1 MKKRF
6 LWMVAMV
13 LSLNI
18 AFAQRTVTGT
28 VTGTNKE
35 TLIGASVVA
44 KGTTI
49 GAVTDLDGKFT
60 LNVPQAVTTLV
71 VSFTGYTTKEVA
83 VDASTTT
90 VDVNL
95 EEGSALSEVVVVGYG
110 TQQKRTITGTVAS
123 VKGSEIT
130 EVSSLQS
137 FDQALQGKAVGVNI
151 SIPNGVLNNP
161 PVFRVRGISSI
172 NLSSTPLIVIDGVP
186 TFTGD
191 LSQTSA
197 ANNPLS
203 NINPND
209 IESMEILKDASA
221 AAIYGSRAAA
231 GVVLVTT
238 KRGKK
243 GKTKV
248 EYNGSFSMTEPARL
262 PSLLNA
268 SQFVDIKN
276 EARKNANIV
285 TDQVAFFLDTL
296 NGVPVDTKWSDY
308 IYRTGTS
315 SNHNLSL
322 SGGTDQTSYYL
333 ALGYT
338 AQQGII
344 VANEFKRKSA
354 RLNLDHK
361 ISNMFKVGGTL
372 GYSNNF
378 NKAPNTGSLS
388 GQAFNSSGIAR
399 LAFNLAPIVAPYKA
413 DGTYN
418 INASNQIGQGKNK
431 VGLQWQNPIPLIDLN
446 RFTSEG
452 DQIQTAIY
460 AQADIAKGLYIR
472 TMYGIDKFMG
482 ETQSFATPVH
492 GDGFSTNGS
501 AFNAYAKYD
510 RWDWQNMI
518 GYDATI
524 AKEHNVSLLLG
535 GEQQYTSTAAWGA
548 QRTGVAD
555 PFFTTYQGTYTT
567 IAPLGNFQSE
577 NYLLSY
583 FGRLN
588 YDMNR
593 KILLTLNLR
602 QDEFSPLA
610 AGKKKGIFWGVSGG
624 ITPSEFDFWKSAHLD
639 KTLSYFRLRG
649 SYGTVGNVQGMNDY
663 ASAGLYGFGLYGT
676 APTAFFSQS
685 GNPNLTWE
693 TGKKLDVG
701 VNFGLFDDK
710 LTGEITYFKNLID
723 GLILSVPQSP
733 SKGIPGNS
741 LAVNT
746 GSMETK
752 GWEFGISGTIFKN
765 STFKWTSNLNLALM
779 DNKILSLDAAGTDIA
794 GVTAGLE
801 STNLTRVN
809 QSVGSLYVV
818 QTAGVNPQNGRR
830 IFIEKASQKQVQYD
844 HSAASKWTYVLDGSV
859 ANAIT
864 VAKDGITMGPTL
876 PTYFGAWENTFSAY
890 GFDLTVQL
898 QYSGGNYIYNGS
910 KAGLR
915 DQRVWNNSTDV
926 LNRWRNVGDV
936 TDIPKVIWGDNVSNG
951 SGIQISENVE
961 KGDFVRIRNISLGYT
976 VPKTWIAKTKFETA
990 RFYLNMNN
998 YFLFTKYTGTDPE
1011 VSTNGNNNL
1020 TPGIDRNTAPMARTI
1035 VLGLRLGI

>member
-6 LWMVAMV
+6 LWMCAML
-13 LSLNI
+13 LSLNV
-18 AFAQRTVTGT
+18 AFAQRTITGT
-28 VTGTNKE
+28 VTGANKE

-44 KGTTI
+44 KGTTV
-49 GAVTDLDGKFT
+49 GTVTDTDGKFS
-60 LNVPQAVTTLV
+60 LNVPQAVSALV
-71 VSFTGYTTKEVA
+71 ISFTGYTSKEVA

-90 VDVNL
+90 IDVNL

-130 EVSSLQS
+130 EISSLQS

-172 NLSSTPLIVIDGVP
+172 TLSSTPLIVIDGIP
-186 TFTGD
+186 TFSGD
-191 LSQTSA
+191 LSQNSA

-221 AAIYGSRAAA
+221 AAIYGSRAVA

-243 GKTKV
+243 GKTKL
-248 EYNGSFSMTEPARL
+248 EYNGSFGMTDPTRL
-262 PSLLNA
+262 PSVLNA
-268 SQFVDIKN
+268 TQFVDIKN
-276 EARKNANIV
+276 EARKNANIAV
-285 TDQVAFFLDTL
+285 DQVAFFLDTL
-296 NGVPVDTKWSDY
+296 NGAQVDTKWSDY
-308 IYRTGTS
+308 IYRIGTS

-338 AQQGII
+338 DQQGMI
-344 VANEFKRKSA
+344 VANEFKRKTA

-361 ISNMFKVGGTL
+361 VSKFFKIGGTL
-372 GYSNNF
+372 GYSNNY

-399 LAFNLAPIVAPYKA
+399 IAFNLAPIVSPYKA
-413 DGTYN
+413 DGSYN
-418 INASNQIGQGKNK
+418 INTANQINQGKNK
-431 VGLQWQNPIPLIDLN
+431 VGLQWQNPMPLIDLN
-446 RFTSEG
+446 RFTSES
-452 DQIQTAIY
+452 DQVQTAVY
-460 AQADIAKGLYIR
+460 AQADIATGLYVR
-472 TMYGIDKFMG
+472 TMYGIDRFMG
-482 ETQSFATPVH
+482 DNQSFATPLH

-501 AFNAYAKYD
+501 ATNVNVTYN
-510 RWDWQNMI
+510 RWDWQNII
-518 GYDATI
+518 GYDVTL
-524 AKEHNVSLLLG
+524 AKEHNISVLLG
-535 GEQQYTSTAAWGA
+535 GEQQYTKSNTWGA
-548 QRTGVAD
+548 TRTGLAD
-555 PFFTTYQGTYTT
+555 PFFTSYQGTYTT
-567 IAPLGNFQSE
+567 IAPGGNSQGE

-610 AGKKKGIFWGVSGG
+610 EGKKKGVFWGVSGG
-624 ITPSEFDFWKSAHLD
+624 ITPSEFDFWKNAGLN
-639 KTLSYFRLRG
+639 KALSFFRLRG
-649 SYGTVGNVQGMNDY
+649 SYGTVGNVQGLGDY
-663 ASAGLYGFGLYGT
+663 PAAGLYNFGLYGNT
-676 APTAFFSQS
+676 PTAYFSQS
-685 GNPNLTWE
+685 GNPNLSWE
-693 TGKKLDVG
+693 TGKKSDVG

-710 LTGEITYFKNLID
+710 LTGEITYFNNLID
-723 GLILSVPQSP
+723 GLILNVPQAP
-733 SKGIPGNS
+733 SKGIPNNV

-752 GWEFGISGTIFKN
+752 GWEFGIGGTIFKN
-765 STFKWTSNLNLALM
+765 NTFKWTSNINLALM
-779 DNKILSLDAAGTDIA
+779 SNEILSLGTGATDIA
-794 GVTAGLE
+794 GITAGLE
-801 STNLTRVN
+801 STNVTRVG
-809 QSVGSLYVV
+809 QSVGSLFVV
-818 QTAGVNPQNGRR
+818 ETAGVNPQNGRR
-830 IFIEKASQKQVQYD
+830 VFVEKASQKQVQYD
-844 HSAASKWTYVLDGSV
+844 HSAVSKWTYVSDGSI
-859 ANAIT
+859 APAISL
-864 VAKDGITMGPTL
+864 AKDGIIMGPTL

-890 GFDLTVQL
+890 GFDLTVQV

-926 LNRWRNVGDV
+926 LNRWRSVGDV

-951 SGIQISENVE
+951 SGLQISENVE

-976 VPKTWIAKTKFETA
+976 VPKAWIEKTKFETA
-990 RFYLNMNN
+990 RFYLNLNN

-1011 VSTNGNNNL
+1011 ISTNGNNNL

-1035 VLGLRLGI
+1035 VIGLRLGI